1 MMNFSQVVHINVVS
15 GFIAQQQ
22 HQESQFS
29 IIPQQYIQLNQPS
42 TRAINVG
49 LPLHILILVAIL
61 LIYIS
66 IQVFQISIQ
75 HLCRHQTF
83 SHFQR
88 LCAVFKHAKFWILL
102 AIFYP
107 IDFL

>member
-1 MMNFSQVVHINVVS
+1 MMNFSQAERINVVS
-15 GFIAQQQ
+15 KFIAQQQ
-22 HQESQFS
+22 CQELEFS
-29 IIPQQYIQLNQPS
+29 IELRQHLQYNQNS
-42 TRAINVG
+42 IRTINVD
-49 LPLHILILVAIL
+49 LPHHILILEAIL

-88 LCAVFKHAKFWILL
+88 LCAVFKHAKF
-102 AIFYP
+102 
-107 IDFL
+107 